1 MELWT
6 TEINKKKSGKYR
18 QDMVSVLVTVLLILA
33 SVGTGGYLILRELL
47 ETVPGMPF
55 LAGVLIG
62 CVLCLGLL
70 SGQRKCAIG
79 SSAFLAGVLI
89 AGIFFWKQILHGG
102 ISCWDELADTL
113 GSRAGIYLTRYG
125 TSAETGDRELIFFF
139 LFLGIVMGLAGTLVS
154 RMRLTV
160 IVVLWALVLPVCMFY
175 LQKFPDLKTGLVFYT
190 GVILELNEMMPGK
203 KDRVQMGKRGSVLVW
218 GILFSIVVVAVSVSA
233 MGLIAPEKDYS
244 SSELVK
250 NAGKEITDKIE
261 EIRYKRG
268 VVNSLPNGKL
278 KEVGSWKGSEDT
290 ALSVTMEH
298 PDSLYLKGFTGS
310 VYDGNQWKSVSTE
323 TAYGEKNLFYWLHQ
337 DRFYGETQLAS
348 IRNLVKDDSL
358 SSTEGTVSVENEK
371 ADSRYVYLPYETQE
385 LPENYRGIT
394 GTADSMLNAR
404 GLFGDRKYSFTSL
417 GDLVKDFTALG
428 AESYQV
434 LSEQPDSTYRQQESY
449 YNSFVY
455 QQDTVIPDNLTTLF
469 EKELGN
475 GGDRN
480 QGHTD
485 YYTAISRIRSYLED
499 NMTYS
504 TATDVYSGTGDF
516 AENFLTESKIGHSVH
531 YATAAALMF
540 RYYGIPSRYVEG
552 YLVTPEDVKD
562 KKDGDK
568 IDIPG
573 KNGHAWTEI
582 YIDGM
587 GWVPVEMT
595 PEYYGVMEEPD
606 LTLGLEA
613 EGARTAPIPE
623 TETEQ
628 NENTPEINTHWN
640 LQIAVT
646 GLVKFILLLLLV
658 FDIFGICFLVT
669 VCILR
674 AVANIRRKRAFHSQD
689 RRLAVRAMAGYAGR
703 LYEQGNFDE
712 KLSGE
717 FQNTWRTGQKAAFSP
732 HEISSEERQE
742 VEECVK
748 ALKKELLKNT
758 GWYDRWVMKYIER
771 LY

>member
-6 TEINKKKSGKYR
+6 TERKKKKSERYR
-18 QDMVSVLVTVLLILA
+18 SDIVAVLVTVLFILI
-33 SVGTGGYLILRELL
+33 STGVGGYLILREVS
-47 ETVPGMPF
+47 ETVPGVPF

-62 CVLCLGLL
+62 CILCLGLL
-70 SGQRKCAIG
+70 SGQRKCVTGSGVFLTMVLAAGAILWKQILSG
-79 SSAFLAGVLI
+79 
-89 AGIFFWKQILHGG
+89 GIFFWN
-102 ISCWDELADTL
+102 ELADIL

-125 TSAETGDRELIFFF
+125 TSAGAREQIFFF
-139 LFLGIVMGLAGTLVS
+139 LFLGIVMGLAGTLVN

-160 IVVLWALVLPVCMFY
+160 FVVFWALLLPVCMFY

-203 KDRVQMGKRGSVLVW
+203 KGRVQMGNRGSILAW

-233 MGLIAPEKDYS
+233 MGLITPEKDYS

-261 EIRYKRG
+261 EIRYKKG

-278 KEVGSWKGSEDT
+278 KKTGSWKGSEDT

-337 DRFYGETQLAS
+337 DGFYGETQLAD
-348 IRNLVKDDSL
+348 IRYLVNDDSL
-358 SSTEGTVSVENEK
+358 SSTEGTVTVENEK

-404 GLFGDRKYSFTSL
+404 GFFGERKYSFASL
-417 GDLVKDFTALG
+417 GNMVKDFTALG

-434 LSEQPDSTYRQQESY
+434 LSEQPDSAYRQQESY

-455 QQDTVIPDNLTTLF
+455 QQDTVLPDNLTALF

-485 YYTAISRIRSYLED
+485 YYTAISRIRSYLEEK
-499 NMTYS
+499 MTYS
-504 TATDVYSGTGDF
+504 TATEVYSGKGDF

-552 YLVTPEDVKD
+552 YLVTPEDVK
-562 KKDGDK
+562 G
-568 IDIPG
+568 
-573 KNGHAWTEI
+573 
-582 YIDGM
+582 
-587 GWVPVEMT
+587 
-595 PEYYGVMEEPD
+595 
-606 LTLGLEA
+606 
-613 EGARTAPIPE
+613 
-623 TETEQ
+623 
-628 NENTPEINTHWN
+628 
-640 LQIAVT
+640 
-646 GLVKFILLLLLV
+646 
-658 FDIFGICFLVT
+658 
-669 VCILR
+669 
-674 AVANIRRKRAFHSQD
+674 
-689 RRLAVRAMAGYAGR
+689 
-703 LYEQGNFDE
+703 
-712 KLSGE
+712 
-717 FQNTWRTGQKAAFSP
+717 
-732 HEISSEERQE
+732 
-742 VEECVK
+742 
-748 ALKKELLKNT
+748 
-758 GWYDRWVMKYIER
+758 
-771 LY
+771 

>member
-1 MELWT
+1 M
-6 TEINKKKSGKYR
+6 
-18 QDMVSVLVTVLLILA
+18 
-33 SVGTGGYLILRELL
+33 
-47 ETVPGMPF
+47 
-55 LAGVLIG
+55 
-62 CVLCLGLL
+62 
-70 SGQRKCAIG
+70 
-79 SSAFLAGVLI
+79 
-89 AGIFFWKQILHGG
+89 
-102 ISCWDELADTL
+102 
-113 GSRAGIYLTRYG
+113 
-125 TSAETGDRELIFFF
+125 
-139 LFLGIVMGLAGTLVS
+139 
-154 RMRLTV
+154 
-160 IVVLWALVLPVCMFY
+160 
-175 LQKFPDLKTGLVFYT
+175 
-190 GVILELNEMMPGK
+190 
-203 KDRVQMGKRGSVLVW
+203 
-218 GILFSIVVVAVSVSA
+218 
-233 MGLIAPEKDYS
+233 
-244 SSELVK
+244 
-250 NAGKEITDKIE
+250 
-261 EIRYKRG
+261 
-268 VVNSLPNGKL
+268 
-278 KEVGSWKGSEDT
+278 
-290 ALSVTMEH
+290 
-298 PDSLYLKGFTGS
+298 
-310 VYDGNQWKSVSTE
+310 
-323 TAYGEKNLFYWLHQ
+323 
-337 DRFYGETQLAS
+337 
-348 IRNLVKDDSL
+348 
-358 SSTEGTVSVENEK
+358 
-371 ADSRYVYLPYETQE
+371 
-385 LPENYRGIT
+385 
-394 GTADSMLNAR
+394 
-404 GLFGDRKYSFTSL
+404 
-417 GDLVKDFTALG
+417 
-428 AESYQV
+428 
-434 LSEQPDSTYRQQESY
+434 
-449 YNSFVY
+449 Y
-455 QQDTVIPDNLTTLF
+455 QQDTVLPDNLTALF

-485 YYTAISRIRSYLED
+485 YYTAISRIRSYLEEK
-499 NMTYS
+499 MTYS
-504 TATDVYSGTGDF
+504 TATEVYNGKEDF

-613 EGARTAPIPE
+613 EGARTAPVPE
-623 TETEQ
+623 TEPEQ
-628 NENTPEINTHWN
+628 KENTPEINTHWN

-658 FDIFGICFLVT
+658 FDIFGICFLIT

-674 AVANIRRKRAFHSQD
+674 AVANIRRKRAFQSQD
-689 RRLAVRAMAGYAGR
+689 RRQAVRAMAGYAGR
-703 LYEQGNFDE
+703 LYEQGTFDE

-742 VEECVK
+742 VEKCVK